1 MYHLKNMT
9 NLRGLGVA
17 CIFILFKFLF
27 VNNVQAQD
35 IHYSQFYNPVFTLNP
50 GKTGIFSGDKRFL
63 LSYRNQWSSVPVP
76 WRTFTGSYDQKFYPK
91 RSDKYFFSGGL
102 NFNYD
107 RQGDSQITLSNINLA
122 ASYTKVLNTNNL
134 FTLGLSI
141 GYANRGFDF
150 ANLRWDSQWNGN
162 AFDEALPSGELFD
175 AERINYFENAVGLN
189 YRWQKDRRTK
199 FDIGASIF
207 HFIEPQVA
215 FFEDDDISLPKRFN
229 LSAIL
234 SKQLSS
240 RFDIQLQALGQLQNE
255 YTELL
260 GSGLIKI
267 YINTKRGKEAAL
279 HLGIG
284 YRTSGSVFAPIVA
297 LELKDKY
304 YFSFNYERDVSDF
317 TVATGGNGG
326 FEAHFRY
333 TITNVKA
340 PAKFKTCPI
349 Y

>member
-1 MYHLKNMT
+1 MT
-9 NLRGLGVA
+9 NLRGLGIA
-17 CIFILFKFLF
+17 CIFILCKFLF

-50 GKTGIFSGDKRFL
+50 GKTGIFNGDKRFL

-107 RQGDSQITLSNINLA
+107 RQGDSRIQLSNINLA
-122 ASYTKVLNTNNL
+122 GSYTKVLNTNNL
-134 FTLGLSI
+134 LTLGVTV
-141 GYANRGFDF
+141 GFANRGFDF
-150 ANLRWDSQWNGN
+150 ENLRWDSQWDGN
-162 AFDEALPSGELFD
+162 AFDASLPNREQID
-175 AERINYFENAVGLN
+175 ADQINYFENALGLN

-199 FDIGASIF
+199 FDIGASVF
-207 HFIEPQVA
+207 HLLEPEVS
-215 FFEDDDISLPKRFN
+215 FFDNDAINLPRRFN
-229 LSAIL
+229 LSAIF

-240 RFDIQLQALGQLQNE
+240 RLDIQLQALGHLQNE

-260 GSGLIKI
+260 GSGLIKL
-267 YINTKRGKEAAL
+267 YINNKRGKEAAL
-279 HLGIG
+279 HLGVG
-284 YRTSGSVFAPIVA
+284 YRTSGAIFAPIVA

-317 TVATGGNGG
+317 TVATSGNGG

-333 TITNVKA
+333 TITNVKP